1 MKIEFL
7 YKDDTYKCAI
17 EAIKDDLKL
26 EEQGVTYTPVVQAG
40 LNIFSFYKS
49 GEKEE
54 TAKVLD
60 RIKSSVLEALSSENL
75 FIITDGVSSYFCKRL
90 YPEIANFER
99 SLRKVLYIA
108 SLKSNDLDII
118 KKCKD
123 IEELEFARIYQ
134 ILFSDENYVKKAKII
149 VNSNSPA
156 YSKQDILKQLNNI
169 SESSLWDKL
178 FNGQYEYISENFLDI
193 KDGRN
198 KVMHSRSI
206 SYAEFLTIKNIL
218 SKSNKLFDDIECELL
233 EKDKSSY
240 SEVISLISTALKEVG
255 KVITGIA
262 ANAIATYLAESLGQ
276 LAITGETTT
285 TIDEDSNEN
294 TLDVI
299 NVETEGEESNSTDE
313 EEEGLCLIN

>member
-26 EEQGVTYTPVVQAG
+26 EEQEVIYTPVVQAG
-40 LNIFSFYKS
+40 LNLFSFYKS

-54 TAKVLD
+54 SAKILD

-240 SEVISLISTALKEVG
+240 SEVISLISRALKEVG

-262 ANAIATYLAESLGQ
+262 ANTIATFLAEGLGQ
-276 LAITGETTT
+276 LANNADNAI